1 MGSKRWPEIVDMA
14 TLEAWIRSRGFEP
27 DEYAEWDYETQGP
40 PPWAEMVFVDG
51 EMRLR
56 WPIICTEPRRMGV
69 ITLDT
74 PS

>member
-40 PPWAEMVFVDG
+40 PPWAESEWVGDG
-51 EMRLR
+51 WTYH
-56 WPIICTEPRRMGV
+56 WPLMNTERRVMGT